1 VFNQKLQKLIFDKA
15 GLLSTWFQLD
25 AARQMEEVGNLLK
38 WSLADDGRGEIWQ
51 FWSKWGKAGRAKDV
65 PTCI

>member
-1 VFNQKLQKLIFDKA
+1 
-15 GLLSTWFQLD
+15 
-25 AARQMEEVGNLLK
+25 MEEVGNLLK